1 MTETTHTQQTQH
13 TQTHEHQ
20 QAGRGAWLW
29 HLRQERSAFVVRK
42 RAAAPEWTDAQAHQ
56 QTAAADPVLYA
67 LCAVDE
73 HVGRAQRSRVL
84 FTLLASSRK
93 GLDRDDR
100 AAIDRVVCWLLTVL
114 PAAKVLEVFVAL
126 RKVRA
131 NHKHTAKAILRYLLN
146 HPDMETLLKSR
157 RPTVAEVFEHALGRD
172 TFRGAV
178 KHLLEGEQG
187 DIGYARRHL
196 LRWTEQV
203 ARTQKAIQAIFG
215 THIGTQI
222 APQDFVQISA
232 QDPTAYERTHEAY
245 EPTAISPAAP
255 KTVTATNRGTIA
267 SHLVR
272 LYRGGANAEL
282 EAAVERDVLARAA
295 TLPRF
300 EGRVALVLDV
310 SASAKSYGERE
321 FCCVAQSVAFQKVL
335 AKQCADLRVI
345 QVGGDGFFS
354 SLSLPNPA
362 GPTDLATAVLDAVDT
377 VPDVI
382 IVVTDGYENRVE
394 GDLGAVLEALPGAGV
409 HVPVVMC
416 HSLFTH
422 KDDLS
427 LRRPVSGWPELSF
440 WHEDDFSAVISGLFS
455 IAAGDAGRRF
465 LRQTLTQR
473 LTTLE
478 TAHPSWLRI

>member
-1 MTETTHTQQTQH
+1 MTETTQTQH
-13 TQTHEHQ
+13 TQHQ

-56 QTAAADPVLYA
+56 QTAGADPVLYA
-67 LCAVDE
+67 LCAVDA
-73 HVGRAQRSRVL
+73 HVGRAQRARVL

-100 AAIDRVVCWLLTVL
+100 AALDRVVCWLLTVL
-114 PAAKVLEVFVAL
+114 PAPKVLEVFVAL

-131 NHKHTAKAILRYLLN
+131 NHKHTAKAILRFLLN

-157 RPTVAEVFEHALGRD
+157 RPTVAEVLEHALGRD

-178 KHLLEGEQG
+178 KHVIEGEQG
-187 DIGYARRHL
+187 DVGYARRHL

-215 THIGTQI
+215 AHTATQDLVQI
-222 APQDFVQISA
+222 AA
-232 QDPTAYERTHEAY
+232 QDSTAYERTHEAY
-245 EPTAISPAAP
+245 EPTEISPAAP
-255 KTVTATNRGTIA
+255 KTVTATNRGAIA
-267 SHLVR
+267 SHLVH

-310 SASAKSYGERE
+310 SASARSYGERE
-321 FCCVAQSVAFQKVL
+321 FCCVAQAMAFKMVL
-335 AKQCADLRVI
+335 AKQCADLRVV
-345 QVGGDGFFS
+345 QVGGDGEFS
-354 SLSLPNPA
+354 SLALPHPA
-362 GPTDLATAVLDAVDT
+362 GPTDLATAVLDAVEMA
-377 VPDVI
+377 PDVV

-394 GDLGAVLEALPGAGV
+394 GDLGAVLTALPGAGV

-416 HSLFTH
+416 HSMFTH

-455 IAAGDAGRRF
+455 IAAGDAGQRF

-478 TAHPSWLRI
+478 TERPSWLRI